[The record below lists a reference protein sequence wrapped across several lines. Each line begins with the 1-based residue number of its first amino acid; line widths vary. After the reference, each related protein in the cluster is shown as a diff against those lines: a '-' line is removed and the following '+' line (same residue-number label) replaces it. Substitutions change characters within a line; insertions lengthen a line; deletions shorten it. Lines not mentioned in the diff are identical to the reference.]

1 VRGIFFWSG
10 GLAPSNKHMYN
21 VHMALL
27 RFEWEPR
34 KATANLKKHG
44 ISFEEAKSVFYDE
57 SAKLISDPDH
67 SEDEDRFILL
77 GVSHSLR
84 MILVCHCYRSEGN
97 VVRIISARKATPKE
111 SKAYKGDEDA

>member
-1 VRGIFFWSG
+1 MPRFVWGIFFWSG
-10 GLAPSNKHMYN
+10 GFALYNLHMYN
-21 VHMALL
+21 VHMTLL

-34 KATANLKKHG
+34 KASANLKKHG
-44 ISFEEAKSVFYDE
+44 ITFEEAKSVFYDE

-84 MILVCHCYRSEGN
+84 VILVCHCYRSEGN
-97 VVRIISARKATPKE
+97 VIRIISARKATPKE
-111 SKAYKGDEDA
+111 SKAY